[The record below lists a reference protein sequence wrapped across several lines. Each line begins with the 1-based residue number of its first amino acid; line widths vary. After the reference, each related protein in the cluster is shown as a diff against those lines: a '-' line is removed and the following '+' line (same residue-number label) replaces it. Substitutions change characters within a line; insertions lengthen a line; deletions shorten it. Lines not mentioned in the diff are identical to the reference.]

1 MRADS
6 FTSNSKVLH
15 AGASIGRRVAL
26 CAMPRASTVVRFFI
40 LLSAALTLIGHWYIT
55 SRHVPFGDP
64 ALNRPYNIFGN
75 WVSDFAAVWPYGLWI
90 KAGILSLA
98 VAAFLFF
105 RLLIARLPERHSFDA
120 LIRAWWGLLAVAV
133 VGGTLMAG
141 FFDRSPQ
148 RYSYDNPGWWARHVH
163 GQQGAWYP
171 AGESDLDRAKHWYHS
186 IGFRLLAWGCLL
198 STATYAATQWLGRES
213 RDRTG
218 SMLLF
223 LLTAGLTTAVWAGMM
238 KGFPWSGVPQR
249 LLLVVILTWFWHVAG
264 VVGNTTNAITSAHQ
278 S

>member
-1 MRADS
+1 MQADS
-6 FTSNSKVLH
+6 ITPGAKGMDARRIALFAIPKPSNL
-15 AGASIGRRVAL
+15 
-26 CAMPRASTVVRFFI
+26 VRLFI
-40 LLSAALTLIGHWYIT
+40 LLSAMLTLVGHWYIT

-64 ALNRPYNIFGN
+64 ALRRPYNIFGN

-90 KAGILSLA
+90 KGGILALTIG
-98 VAAFLFF
+98 AFLFF
-105 RLLIARLPERHSFDA
+105 RLLLARLPDRTSLDA
-120 LIRAWWGLLAVAV
+120 IVRVWWALLAVMVVAGLLAV
-133 VGGTLMAG
+133 G

-148 RYSYDNPGWWARHVH
+148 RYSYDNPGWWARHIRGQH
-163 GQQGAWYP
+163 GVWYP
-171 AGESDLDRAKHWYHS
+171 TGETELDRAKHWYHT

-198 STATYAATQWLGRES
+198 STATHAASQWLGSDR

-223 LLTAGLTTAVWAGMM
+223 LLTAALSTAVWIGMI

-249 LLLVVILTWFWHVAG
+249 LLLFVILTWFWHVAG
-264 VVGNTTNAITSAHQ
+264 VVGSATNGKQRS